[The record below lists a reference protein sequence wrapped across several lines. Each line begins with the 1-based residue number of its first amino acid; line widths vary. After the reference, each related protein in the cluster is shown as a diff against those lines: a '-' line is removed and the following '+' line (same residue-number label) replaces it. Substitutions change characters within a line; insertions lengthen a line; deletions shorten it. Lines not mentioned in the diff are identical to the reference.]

1 MKSIPIGSLV
11 RDTEQG
17 DIGIVVGTLVET
29 PSRWPEPPGRIGR
42 HRHHHSPGH
51 SSRTQ
56 LVLWPSNDGE
66 AWPMD
71 LSAIESGWVE
81 VVGGP

>member
-17 DIGIVVGTLVET
+17 DIGIVVGTLVEA
-29 PSRWPEPPGRIGR
+29 PSR
-42 HRHHHSPGH
+42 SLA
-51 SSRTQ
+51 SVRTQ

-66 AWPMD
+66 ARPMD
-71 LSAIESGWVE
+71 LSVIGSGWVE
-81 VVGGP
+81 VVST